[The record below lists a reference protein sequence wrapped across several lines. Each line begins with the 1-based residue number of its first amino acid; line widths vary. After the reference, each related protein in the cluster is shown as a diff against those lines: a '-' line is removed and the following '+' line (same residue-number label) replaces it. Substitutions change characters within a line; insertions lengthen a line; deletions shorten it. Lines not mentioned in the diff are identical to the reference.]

1 MTSKPLLLPEHTLS
15 QRNADCPIRSAI
27 ETPAGSLI
35 LHSFCAPSLVA
46 SLKADS
52 GLHAFQREHQLLLGI
67 AERSDCVLTLAYTS
81 SGEIVGQVTLAP
93 LDHWWQGIGN
103 AYEIAVEVSTGWRR
117 MGIARHLLSLAKSL
131 AALDVLSG
139 GHLIAGVGPGSSP
152 QDYALVGIA
161 FEERWKRFDEAI
173 QLLRRLLKQDMP
185 PFSGQFYAE
194 ASTPLE
200 PFPAQE
206 PGVPIWIGSWGSEAG
221 LRRVARLGDGW
232 LASAY
237 HVTPASFAEALARLH
252 LSLQQVGRE
261 KAGFPH
267 ALGSMFYYV
276 TEDRRLAEELLVE
289 VVSPALGRPV
299 ELLRERLP
307 IGTPAECAEKLHKL
321 QAAGVERIFLWPI
334 ADEVSQLARFHEQ
347 VLPQLPR

>member
-1 MTSKPLLLPEHTLS
+1 MEFGVHLPLLAFRGQAFSLS
-15 QRNADCPIRSAI
+15 RLVDYA
-27 ETPAGSLI
+27 ET
-35 LHSFCAPSLVA
+35 
-46 SLKADS
+46 
-52 GLHAFQREHQLLLGI
+52 
-67 AERSDCVLTLAYTS
+67 AERLGFTTLCANDHLTFSRPWLDSVTALASILTRTRHM
-81 SGEIVGQVTLAP
+81 TLMTT
-93 LDHWWQGIGN
+93 
-103 AYEIAVEVSTGWRR
+103 VSLPVVRGP
-117 MGIARHLLSLAKSL
+117 IPLAKSL

-139 GHLIAGVGPGSSP
+139 GRLIAGVGPGSLP

-173 QLLRRLLKQDMP
+173 KLLRSLLQRNAP
-185 PFSGQFYAE
+185 PFRGQFYAE

-206 PGVPIWIGSWGSEAG
+206 PGVPIWIGSWESEAG

-237 HVTPASFAEALARLH
+237 HVTPASFADSLALLH
-252 LSLQQVGRE
+252 QSLHQIGRE

-267 ALGSMFYYV
+267 ALGSMFYYL

-299 ELLRERLP
+299 EQLRERLP
-307 IGTPAECAEKLHKL
+307 IGTPAECAEKLLKL
-321 QAAGVERIFLWPI
+321 QVAGVRKIFLWPVE
-334 ADEVSQLARFHEQ
+334 DEVAQLRRFHEQ
-347 VLPQLPR
+347 VLPQLPP

>member
-1 MTSKPLLLPEHTLS
+1 MEFGVHLP
-15 QRNADCPIRSAI
+15 
-27 ETPAGSLI
+27 
-35 LHSFCAPSLVA
+35 LVA
-46 SLKADS
+46 FRGQAFSLSRLVDYAETAEQLGFSTLCANDHLTFSRPWLDS
-52 GLHAFQREHQLLLGI
+52 MTALASI
-67 AERSDCVLTLAYTS
+67 LTKTHRM
-81 SGEIVGQVTLAP
+81 TLMTTVALP
-93 LDHWWQGIGN
+93 VVRGPIP
-103 AYEIAVEVSTGWRR
+103 
-117 MGIARHLLSLAKSL
+117 LAKSL
-131 AALDVLSG
+131 AALDILSG

-152 QDYALVGIA
+152 QDYALLGIA

-173 QLLRRLLKQDMP
+173 QLLRRLLKQDTL

-194 ASTPLE
+194 ASTLLE

-252 LSLQQVGRE
+252 RSLQQVGRE

-289 VVSPALGRPV
+289 VVSPTLGRPV

-321 QAAGVERIFLWPI
+321 HAAGVERIFLWPI